1 MAGENPTTLHPA
13 MHLSTITSP
22 QPVEPH
28 EMVIPDPN
36 ARYIHVRYLSSYCGK
51 HKYYGNIFHLCMLT
65 IDVQGDQV
73 HQDYIPKEN
82 MVFCYRTGRLRVLY
96 ARASLFG
103 SKKHKNK
110 AMSHVY
116 ACSRQGSSEFYKE
129 GEKRKRAKMSK
140 RTGCMA
146 SVKLKP
152 SGKEWFYERVEL

>member
-1 MAGENPTTLHPA
+1 
-13 MHLSTITSP
+13 
-22 QPVEPH
+22 
-28 EMVIPDPN
+28 
-36 ARYIHVRYLSSYCGK
+36 
-51 HKYYGNIFHLCMLT
+51 
-65 IDVQGDQV
+65 
-73 HQDYIPKEN
+73 

>member
-1 MAGENPTTLHPA
+1 
-13 MHLSTITSP
+13 
-22 QPVEPH
+22 
-28 EMVIPDPN
+28 
-36 ARYIHVRYLSSYCGK
+36 
-51 HKYYGNIFHLCMLT
+51 
-65 IDVQGDQV
+65 
-73 HQDYIPKEN
+73 

-129 GEKRKRAKMSK
+129 GEKRKWAKMSK
-140 RTGCMA
+140 WTGCMA

-152 SGKEWFYERVEL
+152 SGKEWFYERVELEHNHTLNPDPCEMKHMRSHKNKHPVGCYDGLCWWSWSHPNATVNVLTKLHGDYEHMLMNTHDLENR